1 MHTQTSRDLLCIDDF
16 HHFSKIGTLSS
27 NVGFNSSIDK

>member
-1 MHTQTSRDLLCIDDF
+1 MCIDDF

-27 NVGFNSSIDK
+27 NLGFNSSIDK

>member
-1 MHTQTSRDLLCIDDF
+1 MRDLLCIDDF

-27 NVGFNSSIDK
+27 NVGFNSLIEK